1 MVCHRCENPALAAC
15 YVDEILTVQPEGPYL
30 LGGYCVGGFVAFE
43 TAQQLHVHGKKVAL
57 LSLVE
62 RTGTGRIYHYYRRI
76 VCPFGRHWGQLSQ
89 LSPHEQLTCV
99 LETAKRVIHKK
110 LSKFT
115 ENNSAPPQFFR

>member
-30 LGGYCVGGFVAFE
+30 LGGYCVGGFVAFK
-43 TAQQLHVHGKKVAL
+43 TAQQLHAHGKLLAL

-76 VCPFGRHWGQLSQ
+76 VCSFARH
-89 LSPHEQLTCV
+89 
-99 LETAKRVIHKK
+99 
-110 LSKFT
+110 
-115 ENNSAPPQFFR
+115 